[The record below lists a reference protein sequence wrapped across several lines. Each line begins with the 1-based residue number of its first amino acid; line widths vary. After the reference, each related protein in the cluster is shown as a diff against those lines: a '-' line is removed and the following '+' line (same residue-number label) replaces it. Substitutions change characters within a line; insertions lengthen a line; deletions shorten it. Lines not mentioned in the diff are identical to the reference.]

1 MDPKAAY
8 ERIIDSVTAYLR
20 MYGLLDAI
28 SFIYHDSIRD
38 VDVLWPDLDSEMIDD
53 YKEIETII
61 NLMEKHSFSVPP
73 EVLRRK
79 HFLQKKVEQREAI
92 KNFENWILGYFTYL
106 DLDNLNIEAVYYSRS
121 YGIMVKFYESK
132 DVFKQKDG
140 AEEPPVFS
148 TLRSMK
154 KVRK

>member
-1 MDPKAAY
+1 MAY
-8 ERIIDSVTAYLR
+8 EQIIESVTAYLQ

-38 VDVLWPDLDSEMIDD
+38 VDVLWPDLDSKMIDD
-53 YKEIETII
+53 YKEIETMI

-132 DVFKQKDG
+132 KVFKKKDG
-140 AEEPPVFS
+140 IEEPLI
-148 TLRSMK
+148 LREWRHNK
-154 KVRK
+154 KSHR